1 MKASIY
7 LAAAIASLFVSSQTF
22 SQATKGPCSPA
33 TMVTSSSTGSI
44 VNVCNVYGADTR
56 SLERQLR
63 MLIGAKSLDRRKT
76 DDLVR
81 TVNDLLAQVNESIE
95 RGKLDRAAE
104 AENSRR
110 ALAKLEQTIRENRE
124 AIAESPQKLYDLTQ
138 SADTL
143 IATLDQALR
152 VSQDIRTNLDAA
164 EAERKRVE
172 TETRQRA
179 NRSRIESPRSFCSNH
194 RAYVMDWGISW
205 PSWSITGC
213 EHNEAAASLTLSIQ
227 ETASSRRGR
236 MVLRYSDDQS
246 DYRGEW
252 QTEQSTGLAAYY
264 RGRAQLAFDHSNLG
278 NATGNWAS
286 EGFLGLP
293 SGGPLTLRRSGA
305 SR

>member
-1 MKASIY
+1 MNSLIY
-7 LAAAIASLFVSSQTF
+7 IATAIATLLASN
-22 SQATKGPCSPA
+22 QAFAQSTKGSCSPA

-44 VNVCNVYGADTR
+44 VNVCNVYGADTK

-63 MLIGAKSLDRRKT
+63 MLIGAKSLDRKKT
-76 DDLVR
+76 EDLVR

-95 RGKLDRAAE
+95 RGKLDRADE

-124 AIAESPQKLYDLTQ
+124 VIAESPQKLYDLTE

-143 IATLDQALR
+143 IATLDRALR
-152 VSQDIRTNLDAA
+152 VSQDIKTNLDAA

-172 TETRQRA
+172 AETRQRA
-179 NRSRIESPRSFCSNH
+179 NRSRIESPRAFCSNH
-194 RAYVMDWGISW
+194 RTYVMDWGISW
-205 PSWSITGC
+205 PSWFITGC
-213 EHNEAAASLTLSIQ
+213 EHNEAAASLTLAIQ
-227 ETASSRRGR
+227 ESTSSRKGR
-236 MVLRYSDDQS
+236 MLLRYSDDQS

-264 RGRAQLAFDHSNLG
+264 RGKAQLAFDHSSLG